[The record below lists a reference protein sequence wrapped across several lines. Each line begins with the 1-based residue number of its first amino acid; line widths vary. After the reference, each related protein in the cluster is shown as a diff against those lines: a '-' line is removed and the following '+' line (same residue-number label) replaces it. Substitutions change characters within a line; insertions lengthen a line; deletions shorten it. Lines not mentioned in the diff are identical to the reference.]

1 MTEPSWS
8 LRPAVTALSAS
19 LRDDARGC
27 GHAGCSVLLRM
38 SLRRL
43 AIPLLLCSAACST
56 YTVRKSALAPH
67 MAPPMRNGQNLMGSA
82 AEAAVGAS
90 AMARTADPVEG
101 PDANAGLYI
110 PRVEVTAALRKRIS
124 ADMDLGLLYDHG
136 FRRGAIATSEDQPE
150 PNNGSVYGGGVTGF
164 YSVPTGTPGL
174 RVGVGLDLLVYSV
187 PYVEYRTCVDFCG
200 SEPYSRVDHDRDNIG
215 VYSLA
220 VIPSYS
226 TGRVTVFGGGTVRN
240 HPTIDK
246 GSIEGPLEIDSDDEV
261 DSGPPNFILSG
272 GIDVELGQGIRAM
285 AIVYQTMDKDPVDY
299 APTLGIGL
307 TLPLGRYHEPKPQP
321 VQQPYGYPPYGY
333 PPPQPYPPQPYPPQ
347 PYPYP
352 PPPQPTAPPQPPPP
366 PQ

>member
-1 MTEPSWS
+1 MTEESWFLS
-8 LRPAVTALSAS
+8 PLAAALLAS
-19 LRDDARGC
+19 LRHDARDA

-38 SLRRL
+38 SPRRL
-43 AIPLLLCSAACST
+43 FIPLLVCSAACST

-67 MAPPMRNGQNLMGSA
+67 MAPPMRNGQNLMGAA
-82 AEAAVGAS
+82 AEASVGAS
-90 AMARTADPVEG
+90 ALARTDAPKEG

-110 PRVEVTAALRKRIS
+110 PRVEVTAALRKQIS
-124 ADMDLGLLYDHG
+124 SDLDLGLLYDHG
-136 FRRGAIATSEDQPE
+136 FRRGAYATSEDQPE

-174 RVGVGLDLLVYSV
+174 RVGIGLDLLIYSV
-187 PYVEYRTCVDFCG
+187 PYVEYRTCVDLCG
-200 SEPYSRVDHDRDNIG
+200 SEPYSRVDHDRDSIG

-261 DSGPPNFILSG
+261 KSGPPNFVLSG
-272 GIDVELGQGIRAM
+272 GIDIELGQGIRAM
-285 AIVYQTMDKDPVDY
+285 AIVYQPIDRDPVDY
-299 APTLGIGL
+299 APTLGVGL
-307 TLPLGRYHEPKPQP
+307 TLPLGRYHRPKPP
-321 VQQPYGYPPYGY
+321 PAPPQPYAYPPYG
-333 PPPQPYPPQPYPPQ
+333 PPQ

-352 PPPQPTAPPQPPPP
+352 PPPQPAPPPPPP